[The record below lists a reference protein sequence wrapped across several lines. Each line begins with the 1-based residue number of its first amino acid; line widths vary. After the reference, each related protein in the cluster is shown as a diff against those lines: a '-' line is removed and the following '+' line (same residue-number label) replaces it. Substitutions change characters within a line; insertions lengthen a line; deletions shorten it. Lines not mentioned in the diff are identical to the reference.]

1 MNRRHYVGIFL
12 ISFATLLLELALT
25 RVLSVAL
32 WHHLSFLVIST
43 AMLGFGAS
51 GVVLALST
59 GLRERAPLDRTLAML
74 SMSFGATTIASFWV
88 VQHIPFHLFTIPD
101 RLLQDVFTLPLYFL
115 ALALPFFWSG
125 LVIALLLTRGAQR
138 VNRNSLCVAKIQR
151 LLTFGR
157 LATCPKSTRK
167 RTFSSIAGGSLTPKF
182 QKA

>member
-1 MNRRHYVGIFL
+1 M
-12 ISFATLLLELALT
+12 
-25 RVLSVAL
+25 LSVAL

-74 SMSFGATTIASFWV
+74 SISFGATTIASFWV

-138 VNRNSLCVAKIQR
+138 VNRLMPPTWLEQERAVLLYLWCCLCSGGQERWSLPRASV
-151 LLTFGR
+151 F
-157 LATCPKSTRK
+157 
-167 RTFSSIAGGSLTPKF
+167 
-182 QKA
+182 